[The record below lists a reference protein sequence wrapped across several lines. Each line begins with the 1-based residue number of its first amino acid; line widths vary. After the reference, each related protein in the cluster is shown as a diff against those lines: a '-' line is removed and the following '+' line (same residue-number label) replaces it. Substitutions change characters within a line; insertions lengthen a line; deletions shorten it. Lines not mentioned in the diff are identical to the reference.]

1 MPAPESIAYGWE
13 LSAAHISHIRLANAY
28 IERFDWATSIDRCD
42 RPYALFYLD
51 PPYFETEGYG
61 VAFPFAEYEKIAERL
76 RSIKGAGDR
85 QPQ

>member
-1 MPAPESIAYGWE
+1 MGGSYRRLTFLTFTSRMRT
-13 LSAAHISHIRLANAY
+13 LSGS
-28 IERFDWATSIDRCD
+28 FDWATSIDRCD
-42 RPYALFYLD
+42 RPCALFYLD

>member
-1 MPAPESIAYGWE
+1 MGST
-13 LSAAHISHIRLANAY
+13 L
-28 IERFDWATSIDRCD
+28 ATSFHIVETVLGTRLRCD

-61 VAFPFAEYEKIAERL
+61 VASPFAEYEKIAERL